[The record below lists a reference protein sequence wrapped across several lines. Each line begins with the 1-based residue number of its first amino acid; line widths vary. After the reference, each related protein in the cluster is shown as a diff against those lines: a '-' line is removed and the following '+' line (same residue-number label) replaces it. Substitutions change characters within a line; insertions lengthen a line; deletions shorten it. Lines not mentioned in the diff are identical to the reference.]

1 MTELRSERRSRTRLG
16 AAIAG
21 AALVAGSAGL
31 GATSVSATG
40 EGEPQPGGTL
50 IVAGDPDVLWMDP
63 AAAYSAAD
71 YQFQR
76 MTLRGLFDYPNS
88 GTLEERATPLP
99 DLAVEVPT
107 EENGGVSAD
116 GLTYTI
122 ELRDDVMWNVDE
134 PRPVVAEDVVR
145 GVKRMCNPV
154 QGSAA
159 RAYYLDTIAGMR
171 EFCDG
176 FAEVAPEIEPIRD
189 YIESTDIAG
198 VTAVDDHTV
207 QFTLTQPASDFVY
220 LLALFRFTAPQP
232 VEYLDYLADS
242 PDLRQNIIENGPYQ
256 VVEYVP
262 DQSYVLERNPNWDP
276 ETDDLRE
283 AYVDR
288 IEITLGQQTESV
300 FQQIIAGTVDMQ
312 WGETTVPTQE
322 IPALLAAGDER
333 LVIEGAGGDQPVHRD
348 QHAEPQRR
356 RCVRRPARPS
366 GAELRRRQ
374 GGRAADLRRTEPVRA
389 GLPHPASG
397 GARLGGHQP
406 ARTFRR
412 AVIRSTL
419 ASCSTEAGYP
429 DGLPIKVLYDDE
441 PEGRKPCRRA
451 RAGPRRFRV
460 RRRVRLRSQRNA
472 FYGEFL
478 LNHEFTESGG
488 WDIAAVSWYADYL
501 AGRSYIPILL
511 DGRGYE
517 SGTPN
522 YGGYNNDELNGLI
535 DEALAASTPEEAAA
549 LWAEAD
555 VLATEDAAWVPVG
568 FSKTPTLHGD
578 RVGGFVFHL
587 VATQRRLHQR
597 LARAVTRSRSGE
609 DSSRTS
615 TRFFP
620 GSRIDTDFP
629 RSWVDDQRLRCR
641 RVRRGR
647 RGRGARAAA
656 GRAPGARRR
665 RRGGTTTTSRRSP
678 PCSTG
683 QLPDLDRR
691 RLPSAAVS
699 AGLVTGEQRGQQ
711 PLGEGPVGVDV
722 GLGHRFDDVGPG
734 EDVALHGP
742 RLAAQPTGPRR
753 AADRR

>member
-1 MTELRSERRSRTRLG
+1 MQRSLVPHWWP
-16 AAIAG
+16 AA
-21 AALVAGSAGL
+21 AGL

-63 AAAYSAAD
+63 TAAYSAAD

-107 EENGGVSAD
+107 EENGGISAD

-122 ELRDDVMWNVDE
+122 ELRDDVVWNVDE

-189 YIESTDIAG
+189 YIESNDIAG

-220 LLALFRFTAPQP
+220 LLALFRFAAPQP

-288 IEITLGQQTESV
+288 IEITLGQENESV

-333 LVIEGAGGDQPVHRD
+333 LVIEGAGGLVPYIVINTLSPNADGAFGDPL
-348 QHAEPQRR
+348 
-356 RCVRRPARPS
+356 VRQALNFAVDREAVQQIFGGPNLSELAFHILPPEVPGSEDINPLNIPPGGDPERAR
-366 GAELRRRQ
+366 EL
-374 GGRAADLRRTEPVRA
+374 
-389 GLPHPASG
+389 
-397 GARLGGHQP
+397 
-406 ARTFRR
+406 
-412 AVIRSTL
+412 L
-419 ASCSTEAGYP
+419 AEAGYP

-441 PEGRKPCRRA
+441 PGMENLAAVLEQVLGDSGFDVEFVFQPSATPSTASSCSTTSSPSRGVGHRPGDVVRRL
-451 RAGPRRFRV
+451 PRRSVVHPDPPRRPRV
-460 RRRVRLRSQRNA
+460 RVWNAELRRLQQRRTQRADRRGTCGQHARRGRGAVGRGRRPGDRGRRLGSCRLLQDADPARRPSGRLR
-472 FYGEFL
+472 
-478 LNHEFTESGG
+478 
-488 WDIAAVSWYADYL
+488 
-501 AGRSYIPILL
+501 
-511 DGRGYE
+511 
-517 SGTPN
+517 
-522 YGGYNNDELNGLI
+522 
-535 DEALAASTPEEAAA
+535 
-549 LWAEAD
+549 
-555 VLATEDAAWVPVG
+555 VPPG
-568 FSKTPTLHGD
+568 
-578 RVGGFVFHL
+578 
-587 VATQRRLHQR
+587 ATQRRLHQR
-597 LARAVTRSRSGE
+597 LARAVTRSTIGE
-609 DSSRTS
+609 LSRTS

-620 GSRIDTDFP
+620 RSWIDTELP
-629 RSWVDDQRLRCR
+629 QIV
-641 RVRRGR
+641 GR
-647 RGRGARAAA
+647 
-656 GRAPGARRR
+656 
-665 RRGGTTTTSRRSP
+665 
-678 PCSTG
+678 
-683 QLPDLDRR
+683 
-691 RLPSAAVS
+691 
-699 AGLVTGEQRGQQ
+699 
-711 PLGEGPVGVDV
+711 
-722 GLGHRFDDVGPG
+722 
-734 EDVALHGP
+734 
-742 RLAAQPTGPRR
+742 
-753 AADRR
+753 

>member
-1 MTELRSERRSRTRLG
+1 V
-16 AAIAG
+16 AC
-21 AALVAGSAGL
+21 AALVLAAAGL
-31 GATSVSATG
+31 GAVPAAASG

-76 MTLRGLFDYPNS
+76 MTLRGLFDYSAS
-88 GTLEERATPLP
+88 GTLEEKATPLP
-99 DLAVEVPT
+99 DIAVEVPT
-107 EENGGVSAD
+107 QENGGISED

-122 ELRDDVMWNVDE
+122 TLRDGVMWNVDE

-159 RAYYLDTIAGMR
+159 RDYYLNTIAGLR

-176 FAEVAPEIEPIRD
+176 FAEVAPEVEPIRE
-189 YIESTDIAG
+189 YIETNDVAG
-198 VTAVDDHTV
+198 VTAVDDTTV

-220 LLALFRFTAPQP
+220 ILALFRFAAPQP

-242 PDLRQNIIENGPYQ
+242 PDLRQNIVENGPYQ

-288 IEITLGQQTESV
+288 IEVTLGQAPESV

-333 LVIEGAGGDQPVHRD
+333 LVIEGAGAINPYIVINTLSPNADGAFADPL
-348 QHAEPQRR
+348 
-356 RCVRRPARPS
+356 VRQALNFAVDKEAVQQILGGPEL
-366 GAELRRRQ
+366 AELAFHILPPEVPGSQ
-374 GGRAADLRRTEPVRA
+374 DINPLEVPPGGDPERAREL
-389 GLPHPASG
+389 L
-397 GARLGGHQP
+397 
-406 ARTFRR
+406 
-412 AVIRSTL
+412 
-419 ASCSTEAGYP
+419 TEAGYP
-429 DGLPIKVLYDDE
+429 DGVPIKLLYTDE
-441 PEGRKPCRRA
+441 QEGRTLA
-451 RAGPRRFRV
+451 ALLEQVLGESGFDV
-460 RRRVRLRSQRNA
+460 ELVFAQRNA

-488 WDIAAVSWYADYL
+488 WDIAAVSWFADYF

-522 YGGYNNDELNGLI
+522 YGGYNNDALNDLI
-535 DEALAASTPEEAAA
+535 DQALAASTPEEAEA

-555 VLATEDAAWVPVG
+555 AVATEDGAWIPVA
-568 FSKTPTLHGD
+568 FAKTPTLHGD
-578 RVGGFVFHL
+578 RVGGFEFHL
-587 VATQRRLHQR
+587 V
-597 LARAVTRSRSGE
+597 
-609 DSSRTS
+609 
-615 TRFFP
+615 
-620 GSRIDTDFP
+620 P
-629 RSWVDDQRLRCR
+629 RN
-641 RVRRGR
+641 G
-647 RGRGARAAA
+647 
-656 GRAPGARRR
+656 
-665 RRGGTTTTSRRSP
+665 
-678 PCSTG
+678 
-683 QLPDLDRR
+683 DLVNVW
-691 RLPSAAVS
+691 L
-699 AGLVTGEQRGQQ
+699 E
-711 PLGEGPVGVDV
+711 E
-722 GLGHRFDDVGPG
+722 
-734 EDVALHGP
+734 
-742 RLAAQPTGPRR
+742 
-753 AADRR
+753 

>member
-1 MTELRSERRSRTRLG
+1 
-16 AAIAG
+16 
-21 AALVAGSAGL
+21 
-31 GATSVSATG
+31 
-40 EGEPQPGGTL
+40 
-50 IVAGDPDVLWMDP
+50 MDP
-63 AAAYSAAD
+63 TAAYSAAD

-107 EENGGVSAD
+107 QENGGVSAD

-122 ELRDDVMWNVDE
+122 ELRDDVVWNVDE

-159 RAYYLDTIAGMR
+159 RAYYLDTIAGLA
-171 EFCDG
+171 EFCEG

-189 YIESTDIAG
+189 YIESNDVAG
-198 VTAVDDHTV
+198 VTAIDDRTV

-242 PDLRQNIIENGPYQ
+242 PELRQNIIENGPYQ

-288 IEITLGQQTESV
+288 IEITLGQENESV

-333 LVIEGAGGDQPVHRD
+333 LVIEGAGALVPYIVINTLSPNADGAFADPLVRQALNFAVDREAVQQIFGGPDLTELAFHILPPEVPGSEDINPLNVPPGGDPER
-348 QHAEPQRR
+348 
-356 RCVRRPARPS
+356 AR
-366 GAELRRRQ
+366 EL
-374 GGRAADLRRTEPVRA
+374 
-389 GLPHPASG
+389 
-397 GARLGGHQP
+397 
-406 ARTFRR
+406 
-412 AVIRSTL
+412 L
-419 ASCSTEAGYP
+419 AEAGYP

-441 PEGRKPCRRA
+441 PGIENLAAVLEQVLGDS
-451 RAGPRRFRV
+451 GFDV
-460 RRRVRLRSQRNA
+460 ELVFQQRNA

-488 WDIAAVSWYADYL
+488 WDIAPVTWYADYL

-578 RVGGFVFHL
+578 RVGGFEFHL
-587 VATQRRLHQR
+587 APRN
-597 LARAVTRSRSGE
+597 G
-609 DSSRTS
+609 
-615 TRFFP
+615 
-620 GSRIDTDFP
+620 DFTNV
-629 RSWVDDQRLRCR
+629 WL
-641 RVRRGR
+641 
-647 RGRGARAAA
+647 
-656 GRAPGARRR
+656 
-665 RRGGTTTTSRRSP
+665 
-678 PCSTG
+678 
-683 QLPDLDRR
+683 
-691 RLPSAAVS
+691 
-699 AGLVTGEQRGQQ
+699 EQ
-711 PLGEGPVGVDV
+711 
-722 GLGHRFDDVGPG
+722 
-734 EDVALHGP
+734 
-742 RLAAQPTGPRR
+742 
-753 AADRR
+753 

>member
-1 MTELRSERRSRTRLG
+1 MTDLRFERRSRTRLG

-31 GATSVSATG
+31 GASSVSATG

-63 AAAYSAAD
+63 TAAYSAAD

-76 MTLRGLFDYPNS
+76 MTLRNLFDYPNS

-107 EENGGVSAD
+107 PENGGVSAD

-122 ELRDDVMWNVDE
+122 ELRDDVVWNVDE

-159 RAYYLDTIAGMR
+159 RAYYLDTIAGMG
-171 EFCDG
+171 EFCEG

-288 IEITLGQQTESV
+288 IEITLGQQNESV

-333 LVIEGAGGDQPVHRD
+333 LVIEGAGGLVPYIVINTLSPNADGAFGDPL
-348 QHAEPQRR
+348 
-356 RCVRRPARPS
+356 VRQALNFAVDREAVQQIFGGPNLSELAFHILPPEVPGSEDINPLNVPPGGDPERAR
-366 GAELRRRQ
+366 EL
-374 GGRAADLRRTEPVRA
+374 
-389 GLPHPASG
+389 
-397 GARLGGHQP
+397 
-406 ARTFRR
+406 
-412 AVIRSTL
+412 L
-419 ASCSTEAGYP
+419 AEAGYP

-441 PEGRKPCRRA
+441 PGMENLAAVLEQVLGDSGFDVELVFQP
-451 RAGPRRFRV
+451 
-460 RRRVRLRSQRNA
+460 RNA

-488 WDIAAVSWYADYL
+488 WDISPVTWYADYL

-555 VLATEDAAWVPVG
+555 VLATEDAAWIPVG

-587 VATQRRLHQR
+587 APRN
-597 LARAVTRSRSGE
+597 G
-609 DSSRTS
+609 
-615 TRFFP
+615 
-620 GSRIDTDFP
+620 DFTNV
-629 RSWVDDQRLRCR
+629 WL
-641 RVRRGR
+641 
-647 RGRGARAAA
+647 
-656 GRAPGARRR
+656 
-665 RRGGTTTTSRRSP
+665 
-678 PCSTG
+678 
-683 QLPDLDRR
+683 
-691 RLPSAAVS
+691 
-699 AGLVTGEQRGQQ
+699 EQ
-711 PLGEGPVGVDV
+711 
-722 GLGHRFDDVGPG
+722 
-734 EDVALHGP
+734 
-742 RLAAQPTGPRR
+742 
-753 AADRR
+753 

>member
-63 AAAYSAAD
+63 TAAYSAAD

-76 MTLRGLFDYPNS
+76 MTLRNLFDYPNS

-122 ELRDDVMWNVDE
+122 ELRDDVVWNVDE

-159 RAYYLDTIAGMR
+159 RAYYLDTIAGMG
-171 EFCDG
+171 EFCEG

-288 IEITLGQQTESV
+288 IEITLGQQNESV

-333 LVIEGAGGDQPVHRD
+333 LVIEGAGGLVPYIVINTLSPNADGAFGDPL
-348 QHAEPQRR
+348 
-356 RCVRRPARPS
+356 VRQALNFAVDREAVQQIFGGPNLSELAFHILPPEVPGSEDINPLNIPPGGDPERAR
-366 GAELRRRQ
+366 EL
-374 GGRAADLRRTEPVRA
+374 
-389 GLPHPASG
+389 
-397 GARLGGHQP
+397 
-406 ARTFRR
+406 
-412 AVIRSTL
+412 L
-419 ASCSTEAGYP
+419 AEAGYP

-441 PEGRKPCRRA
+441 PGMENLAAVLEQVLGDSGFDVELVFQP
-451 RAGPRRFRV
+451 
-460 RRRVRLRSQRNA
+460 RNA

-488 WDIAAVSWYADYL
+488 WDISPVTWYADYL

-535 DEALAASTPEEAAA
+535 DEALAASTPEEATA

-555 VLATEDAAWVPVG
+555 VLATEDAAWIPVG

-587 VATQRRLHQR
+587 APRN
-597 LARAVTRSRSGE
+597 G
-609 DSSRTS
+609 
-615 TRFFP
+615 
-620 GSRIDTDFP
+620 DFTNV
-629 RSWVDDQRLRCR
+629 WL
-641 RVRRGR
+641 
-647 RGRGARAAA
+647 
-656 GRAPGARRR
+656 
-665 RRGGTTTTSRRSP
+665 
-678 PCSTG
+678 
-683 QLPDLDRR
+683 
-691 RLPSAAVS
+691 
-699 AGLVTGEQRGQQ
+699 EQ
-711 PLGEGPVGVDV
+711 
-722 GLGHRFDDVGPG
+722 
-734 EDVALHGP
+734 
-742 RLAAQPTGPRR
+742 
-753 AADRR
+753 